1 MRAEQRYVFM
11 LLMSFT
17 VELKCPC
24 FDEKRNALKL
34 MLFFLTPWI
43 KTIFILVVVV
53 LLGAVAAQEEDPLD
67 ALGKYYY

>member
-1 MRAEQRYVFM
+1 
-11 LLMSFT
+11 
-17 VELKCPC
+17 
-24 FDEKRNALKL
+24 

-67 ALGKYYY
+67 ALGKYYV